1 MSKTSF
7 LCLCDCLSPL
17 LPASL
22 YPHLLAPPT
31 STDVRAHTDTPTHI
45 QALEIPSA
53 PLCRLGD
60 GVNPHLKF
68 QSPLS
73 IILTYLH
80 PRIQPGARGP
90 AEPQG
95 QMLEAFIEGKVAGHH
110 LRQRS
115 QRCQG
120 QSRGTFRLHRP
131 LPVGQ
136 PTYLP
141 FRSQQQLQPSN
152 LPCRA
157 WAESSPAQG
166 TWRICP

>member
-90 AEPQG
+90 VAPQG
-95 QMLEAFIEGKVAGHH
+95 QMLEAFIEGKVAGRPPSLTEEPEMPRPEQGDLQTTQAPPCWPAH
-110 LRQRS
+110 LFALQVPTAAAA
-115 QRCQG
+115 QQFALQG
-120 QSRGTFRLHRP
+120 LG
-131 LPVGQ
+131 
-136 PTYLP
+136 
-141 FRSQQQLQPSN
+141 
-152 LPCRA
+152 
-157 WAESSPAQG
+157 
-166 TWRICP
+166 